1 MKSASRCFC
10 CMLKIGWGLTY
21 PSKTAK
27 APWGHSQLLQVHTFT
42 TTTKPFRTSPWTCCG
57 DGDGATSPR
66 HGGGGGV
73 PDRSTRSRCMQAQD
87 GPTGMNDQDTSTFG
101 SSSATTTLAPTA
113 TREEL
118 PVKVLVIG
126 VTGGIGSGK
135 STACRML
142 VSDLCGEGVGQSG
155 SANTSS
161 LSSNTDEVN
170 SFSNIAPAVHLDAD
184 SIAHGLYR
192 PNSPAAHAIV
202 QAFGPEVVVKTTGE
216 VNRPALG
223 AIIFNNPSARKK
235 LEQIVWPLAKEEVW
249 KRIQYFAA
257 INATQLTSF
266 RGSETGNT
274 QIAIMGRNN
283 SDSTSRLV
291 PIVIVEA
298 ALLLEAGWDDF
309 LDALWVVTA
318 SRDVA
323 LQRLVNGPRA
333 MNKEDAERRMAA
345 QEERPGLSASSLE
358 QHVQQGVVTAIIDN
372 SGSTD
377 ALRQALR
384 EALHRTVQIWLEKE
398 SKNDTKDENH

>member
-1 MKSASRCFC
+1 MMKSASRCFC

-142 VSDLCGEGVGQSG
+142 VSDLC
-155 SANTSS
+155 
-161 LSSNTDEVN
+161 
-170 SFSNIAPAVHLDAD
+170 VHLDAD